1 VRMQNSLVFSVVD
14 RPCCTLPGGPRLDR
28 ERRAGRQA
36 YPAQLVSHDAE
47 TECDKVLA
55 ARQGTGGTA
64 GFWQRCLMRVGV
76 REGRLWPAYP
86 ARAYAQKAP

>member
-14 RPCCTLPGGPRLDR
+14 RPRCTLPSGPRHDR

-36 YPAQLVSHDAE
+36 CPAQLLSHDAE

-55 ARQGTGGTA
+55 AKQRTGVTA
-64 GFWQRCLMRVGV
+64 GVWQCSLMRVGV
-76 REGRLWPAYP
+76 RKGRLWPAYP
-86 ARAYAQKAP
+86 ARAYAQKTP